1 MIIFFTESFLSA
13 VFLQWPHIRK
23 RFSSSTQISSCQKK
37 SNLLQIDAACWC
49 AAFLNCI
56 FVKSHAA
63 YIQSAWGSVI
73 RKENLLVQSLFG
85 ECIWGGSGVG
95 SLLNSILNEFHS
107 FQRCSSL
114 CTKIKFQK
122 SINKWD
128 IFHSEKF
135 LQRRDSQHF
144 SCSWHCGRHFSGFTV
159 IIYLFTFYRKLPS
172 IPSAKRSAVSSL
184 KTPCLMKYTIC
195 LSSAAFP
202 PALTA
207 RGRAGTQGTTKP
219 FRNIHEAF
227 SSVFM
232 A

>member
-1 MIIFFTESFLSA
+1 MRRVTCWTPSSKSTSA
-13 VFLQWPHIRK
+13 
-23 RFSSSTQISSCQKK
+23 SSTAAVYVQR
-37 SNLLQIDAACWC
+37 SN
-49 AAFLNCI
+49 
-56 FVKSHAA
+56 
-63 YIQSAWGSVI
+63 
-73 RKENLLVQSLFG
+73 
-85 ECIWGGSGVG
+85 
-95 SLLNSILNEFHS
+95 
-107 FQRCSSL
+107 
-114 CTKIKFQK
+114 

-135 LQRRDSQHF
+135 LQRRDSQRF

-159 IIYLFTFYRKLPS
+159 IIYLFTLYRKLPS
-172 IPSAKRSAVSSL
+172 IPSAKHSAVSSL

-232 A
+232 PPPPSGSVLESSASTFTTGFEINQL